1 MGGYQGRYLGI
12 HGEEKGLIKK
22 PSKSEEIAKEK
33 GGNIEFQKTGK
44 KKKNSLY
51 LGRKLG
57 LGEEALPF
65 HSPNTAALRRVSCMS
80 S

>member
-1 MGGYQGRYLGI
+1 MEGYQGRYLGI

-22 PSKSEEIAKEK
+22 PSKSEEIAKDK

-44 KKKNSLY
+44 KKNSLH
-51 LGRKLG
+51 LGRKSG
-57 LGEEALPF
+57 LGEEALLF
-65 HSPNTAALRRVSCMS
+65 HSPNTAALRRVSHMS

>member
-44 KKKNSLY
+44 KKKTVCIW
-51 LGRKLG
+51 
-57 LGEEALPF
+57 GE
-65 HSPNTAALRRVSCMS
+65 S
-80 S
+80 